1 MEITV
6 ILSQENETLPKAELL
21 ARLETLDIEYEIT
34 SEYPGVITFTTPASE
49 DDIIELGS
57 HLGYTHEI
65 LQTIKRTTPEEL
77 NNAVKDVDW
86 SEYVNSSFKVRVK
99 RMGNGDVD
107 KDSIER
113 YIGGYIKQQSQMPVD
128 LTNADC
134 TIKLVYTNPKLEVN
148 EFKESKVVGYNEVI
162 ITRQIIEQDK
172 KHFFDNK
179 PHKRPY
185 FHPGSMSPK
194 LALCMVNLARTH
206 KGDTVL
212 DPFCGTGG
220 ILIEA
225 GLIGCKVVGSDIYW
239 KMKKGTSINL
249 DYYGITDYRTF
260 NLDVRELKMYEKVAA
275 VVTDPPYGISTSTGD
290 IEGDDIFREFF
301 KSIYDNMRDDAYLC
315 MASPHYVDLKPMAD
329 EVGFYIVEQYGIKM
343 HRSLT
348 RIITVIR
355 KNTSE

>member
-225 GLIGCKVVGSDIYW
+225 GDLGVKLIGSDIEKCMYEGSKLNIAHEGFEDFKIYW
-239 KMKKGTSINL
+239 E
-249 DYYGITDYRTF
+249 
-260 NLDVRELKMYEKVAA
+260 DVRKLDLDETVDAVAK
-275 VVTDPPYGISTSTGD
+275 DPPYGI
-290 IEGDDIFREFF
+290 
-301 KSIYDNMRDDAYLC
+301 
-315 MASPHYVDLKPMAD
+315 
-329 EVGFYIVEQYGIKM
+329 
-343 HRSLT
+343 
-348 RIITVIR
+348 
-355 KNTSE
+355 

>member
-212 DPFCGTGG
+212 DPFCG
-220 ILIEA
+220 IAPVQRACFKAHRKFLCCDIDQHSVDIANRLFKEE
-225 GLIGCKVVGSDIYW
+225 LQCK
-239 KMKKGTSINL
+239 TQPL
-249 DYYGITDYRTF
+249 
-260 NLDVRELKMYEKVAA
+260 
-275 VVTDPPYGISTSTGD
+275 
-290 IEGDDIFREFF
+290 
-301 KSIYDNMRDDAYLC
+301 KSISHSETNQ
-315 MASPHYVDLKPMAD
+315 SPSTKSLKRHTK
-329 EVGFYIVEQYGIKM
+329 F
-343 HRSLT
+343 RST
-348 RIITVIR
+348 AQTIR
-355 KNTSE
+355 